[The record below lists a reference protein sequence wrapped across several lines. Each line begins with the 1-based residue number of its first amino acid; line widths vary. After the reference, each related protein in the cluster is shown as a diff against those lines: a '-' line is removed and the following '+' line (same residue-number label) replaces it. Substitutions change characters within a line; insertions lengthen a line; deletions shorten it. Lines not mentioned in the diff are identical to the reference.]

1 MTLEE
6 MRKSGKV
13 NLSPADV
20 AQVLGCKPYSINVQA
35 KLDITALRFPAYMLG
50 TRVKIPRLA
59 FIAWAEGMKLG
70 EEVGPCSE

>member
-1 MTLEE
+1 MTLSQ
-6 MRKSGKV
+6 MRQSEKV

-20 AQVLGCKPYSINVQA
+20 AEVLGCKPYSINVQA
-35 KLDITALRFPAYMLG
+35 KADIGKLRFPAYMMG

-70 EEVGPCSE
+70 EEVTA